1 MTIYSEC
8 ADTLSKKELRL
19 IRQYRKLKR
28 KERQSNM
35 ENDIIDRANDVIQLA
50 LNQQNQQQNQPQNQ
64 PQNQQQNQQVS
75 RQPGFN
81 QQTFSYA
88 PYNSSLSQSQ
98 SKGRYQGVGTQT
110 GCTACKRR
118 LFDPI

>member
-35 ENDIIDRANDVIQLA
+35 ENDIIERANDVIQLA
-50 LNQQNQQQNQPQNQ
+50 LNQQNQP
-64 PQNQQQNQQVS
+64 VS

-81 QQTFSYA
+81 QQTFSYV